1 MERLDGKVALTGIFN
16 GIKAAAPAMPG
27 AAPASIIN
35 ISSIAGLQAYEP
47 LSDYTASKFG
57 AVAPPAV

>member
-1 MERLDGKVALTGIFN
+1 MGQLGGKVALTGVFN
-16 GIKAAAPAMPG
+16 GINAAAPAMPG

-35 ISSIAGLQAYEP
+35 IPSIAGLQAYET
-47 LSDYTASKFG
+47 LSGCTASKFA